1 MIIMKTDTELMR
13 DNLKKNKPE
22 YVREGDEVKATLA
35 CGCGYSGKAPLEVY
49 DEETGRWYAYCKC
62 EM

>member
-1 MIIMKTDTELMR
+1 MKTDTELMR

-49 DEETGRWYAYCKC
+49 DEETGR
-62 EM
+62 